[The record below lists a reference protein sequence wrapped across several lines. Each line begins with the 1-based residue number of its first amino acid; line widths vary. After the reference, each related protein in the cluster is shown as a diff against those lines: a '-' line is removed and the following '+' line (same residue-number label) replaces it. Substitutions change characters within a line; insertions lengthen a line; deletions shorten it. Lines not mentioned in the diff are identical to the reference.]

1 MYTLESVSHLQNLP
15 FKFIVTNIDS
25 CGFHWH
31 YDYEIALVLKGK
43 VNIRI
48 ENKDSFLEQG
58 DLIVLNSQQVH
69 SLISLKDNICFFI
82 QFSPEVFYKI
92 GSSKRQYLFHI
103 NSATSPRKEKYLP
116 ILENIINIYEF
127 LQDKQLG
134 YELHLEGE
142 FYKLVA
148 NLIDTKDYSI
158 SQNSPKLTYENDF
171 EILNKLNDFIEKNYK
186 DQLTV
191 DAICKELAMSP
202 SVLYGFLKNV
212 VGITLGD
219 FIRYYRIR
227 EAKRLL
233 LNSNNSISQIAHL
246 CGYQNENTFYRA
258 FKNELRIT
266 PNEYRNVGD
275 ASVNI
280 APIQGYL
287 TYSANE
293 VNLILREFKKLFKN
307 KNTNLGGFLDSNL
320 PNQ

>member
-1 MYTLESVSHLQNLP
+1 MYTLESISHLQNLP

-31 YDYEIALVLKGK
+31 YDYEVALILKGK

-48 ENKDSFLEQG
+48 ENKDSILEQG
-58 DLIVLNSQQVH
+58 DLLVLNSQQVH

-82 QFSPEVFYKI
+82 QFSPEVFTKI

-103 NSATSPRKEKYLP
+103 NSASSPRKEKYLP
-116 ILENIINIYEF
+116 VIQNIINIYEF
-127 LQDKQLG
+127 LQEKQLG

-158 SQNSPKLTYENDF
+158 SQNSPKFTYENDF
-171 EILNKLNDFIEKNYK
+171 DILNKLNDYIEKNYK
-186 DQLTV
+186 EQLTV
-191 DAICKELAMSP
+191 DAICKELAMRP
-202 SVLYGFLKNV
+202 TVLYGFLKNV
-212 VGITLGD
+212 VGNTLGD

-233 LNSNNSISQIAHL
+233 LSTNYSISQIAHL
-246 CGYQNENTFYRA
+246 CGYQNEITFYRA
-258 FKNELRIT
+258 FKTEQGIT
-266 PNEYRNVGD
+266 PKEFRTAEDVSSNV
-275 ASVNI
+275 

-287 TYSANE
+287 AYSAHE
-293 VNLILREFKKLFKN
+293 VNQILSEYKNLFTRKR
-307 KNTNLGGFLDSNL
+307 
-320 PNQ
+320 